1 MPGKGL
7 SDSRFLVRVAVL
19 GAMGFA
25 LMYIE
30 FPLPFLPPFL
40 KYDLGDVPALLA
52 AFAMGP
58 LAGILS
64 EIIKCTIFFLSGK
77 GDAGL
82 VGAAA
87 NFIAGGALVAGA
99 GLVYRRFHDL
109 RGAVLGLA
117 AGSLAMVAAMTIANI
132 YVFLPLWGVPAE
144 QVVPMALTA
153 TVPFNLAKGV
163 LTSVITFVFYKRVRY
178 LLK

>member
-1 MPGKGL
+1 MAGKGL
-7 SDSRFLVRVAVL
+7 RDSQFLVRVAVL

-30 FPLPFLPPFL
+30 FPLPLFPSFL

-58 LAGILS
+58 LAGLLS
-64 EIIKCTIFFLSGK
+64 ELIKCAIFFLSGK

-87 NFIAGGALVAGA
+87 NFAAGGALVVAAGW
-99 GLVYRRFHDL
+99 VYQKYHDL
-109 RGAVLGLA
+109 RGALLGLA
-117 AGSLAMVAAMTIANI
+117 TGSVAMVAAMTVVNI
-132 YVFLPLWGVPAE
+132 YIFLPLWGVPAE

-153 TVPFNLAKGV
+153 TVPFNLAKGI
-163 LTSVITFVFYKRVRY
+163 LTSVITFVFYKRVRH
-178 LLK
+178 LLR